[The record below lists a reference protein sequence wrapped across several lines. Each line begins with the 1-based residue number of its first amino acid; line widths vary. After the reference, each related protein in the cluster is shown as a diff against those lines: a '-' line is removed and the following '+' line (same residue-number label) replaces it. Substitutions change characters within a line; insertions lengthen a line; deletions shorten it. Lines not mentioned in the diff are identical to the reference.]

1 MSSDSANDDMDEIV
15 EPNTPI
21 VSSQPFE
28 FPCAEYS
35 LMVVLIESYSSEPPE
50 FLAMIQQMVSSAS
63 FFIGRLEFTLSPV
76 YHYLSSMCI
85 ILSITYLLVSHH

>member
-1 MSSDSANDDMDEIV
+1 VSSDSTDDDVNTIV
-15 EPNTPI
+15 ESNI
-21 VSSQPFE
+21 LAMSRKSFE
-28 FPCAEYS
+28 FSCAEYS